1 MNRSELEAVAAALAR
16 INAALDRCLLLI
28 HRQHP
33 PPPTRADDHTHLN
46 QPGNSCATGTKGNP
60 VPELSQAAPGESGPR
75 QQLRQR
81 DPQAWGRGSAA
92 ASPPRP
98 YPWPM
103 HPSIPTTI
111 HLLARRSEGQWVV
124 ACLDFDLAAQ
134 DCTFE
139 AAQRRLL
146 DQVESY
152 VQEAMTMD
160 GGTHASELLSRR
172 APLANWALFY
182 VAMVLQGLHA
192 AGGMLR
198 GYQQPFQLQ
207 AA

>member
-1 MNRSELEAVAAALAR
+1 MTSD
-16 INAALDRCLLLI
+16 I
-28 HRQHP
+28 
-33 PPPTRADDHTHLN
+33 
-46 QPGNSCATGTKGNP
+46 
-60 VPELSQAAPGESGPR
+60 
-75 QQLRQR
+75 
-81 DPQAWGRGSAA
+81 
-92 ASPPRP
+92 
-98 YPWPM
+98 
-103 HPSIPTTI
+103 PSTL
-111 HLLARRSEGQWVV
+111 HLLARRTEGQWVV

-152 VQEAMTMD
+152 VQEALTID
-160 GGTHASELLSRR
+160 GGRHSSELLSRR
-172 APLANWALFY
+172 APIGNWALFY

-192 AGGMLR
+192 AGGILR